1 MKIFLAA
8 IILTMTACS
17 TTKPPS
23 IVEVLVPVYIDP
35 PVVNYKQLGVLPVK
49 QLSRSASFQET
60 AEAYLTSLM
69 LQRDHIDMLEDYLDL
84 YSRPGDSF

>member
-1 MKIFLAA
+1 MKFILAA

-35 PVVNYKQLGVLPVK
+35 PVVHYKQLEELPVK

-60 AEAYLTSLM
+60 AEAYLISLM
-69 LQRDHIDMLEDYLDL
+69 LQRDHIDMLESYLDL